1 MIHCATVW
9 LTIIKVTSYSCNIR
23 FLVLFHGVVNLLIS
37 FKRVYLTVKRFVFFN
52 ELRVVRVE
60 NVRNFVIIT
69 PLEVS
74 LTLLIGRL
82 WLIYWAVSNFARAS
96 LTDLRKIIATGQ
108 RRINFIFGI
117 NQLYILVIH
126 CLFM

>member
-52 ELRVVRVE
+52 ELWVVRVE